1 MTTCGVYLDV
11 DTWQLEVI
19 RATVI
24 ILFVTCIRGL
34 NYRGT

>member
-1 MTTCGVYLDV
+1 MTCGVYLDV

-24 ILFVTCIRGL
+24 ILFVTRIR
-34 NYRGT
+34 NTPT